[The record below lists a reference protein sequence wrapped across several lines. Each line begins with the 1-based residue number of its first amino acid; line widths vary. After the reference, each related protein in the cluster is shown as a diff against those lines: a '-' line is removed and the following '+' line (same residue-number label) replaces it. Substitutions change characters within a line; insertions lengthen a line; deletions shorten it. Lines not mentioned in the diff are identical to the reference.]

1 MGIIWGSH
9 GNKSCMT
16 WRLLGE
22 LERFNRRFAQLF
34 SLPRRQIPE
43 LGRWSGEALSLNGQ
57 ERLGTQLFAKIGTLW

>member
-1 MGIIWGSH
+1 
-9 GNKSCMT
+9 
-16 WRLLGE
+16 LLGE
-22 LERFNRRFAQLF
+22 LEWFNRRFAQLF